1 MIAVQ
6 ERVRISTAVSAAI
19 VITVAVVGA
28 CILTALTLSESYSE
42 HAGTALSSI
51 PSAYFRLAASERKP
65 SFSPSDAE
73 FLRENVEG
81 IDRVALARLI
91 SGASFIIGF
100 DPLTGELVDPTV
112 SLESVESSYFPIRNL
127 QLAAGRFFDSAD
139 GDARVVVI
147 GASVAEQPGLRL
159 GDLFHYREVV
169 GAFEVVGV
177 LQPVEEVTEG
187 RHWPDAAV
195 NDVVFMPFQHIP
207 VYSTKSDPYETTR
220 QEHLEQQQNSLE
232 LWASVKEGYNASD
245 VAVTAQQ
252 AMSMPCV
259 QSR

>member
-1 MIAVQ
+1 MQ

-91 SGASFIIGF
+91 SGANFIIGF

-112 SLESVESSYFPIRNL
+112 SLKSVESSYFPIRNL

-147 GASVAEQPGLRL
+147 GASVAEQLGLRL

-177 LQPVEEVTEG
+177 LQPVEEVRSIWSSSKTLLSSG
-187 RHWPDAAV
+187 LR
-195 NDVVFMPFQHIP
+195 
-207 VYSTKSDPYETTR
+207 
-220 QEHLEQQQNSLE
+220 
-232 LWASVKEGYNASD
+232 
-245 VAVTAQQ
+245 
-252 AMSMPCV
+252 
-259 QSR
+259 SRKGTMHRMWLSPRSKLCLCLAFSHVERKAW